1 MKPYTNPS
9 SPPDR
14 HQVRRPID
22 YSAFDVRRRS
32 LWDYLRASLILGIFG
47 AAGFWIVR
55 LIMWG
60 MVYWGLSRS
69 TTP

>member
-1 MKPYTNPS
+1 MKPYSNPS
-9 SPPDR
+9 SQR

-60 MVYWGLSRS
+60 MVYWGIRQGAA
-69 TTP
+69 P